1 MSRKTLG
8 FVLAPLLGLSA
19 MVLPVLL
26 RAGGPLH
33 DAPLFPLLRTA
44 VERVGL
50 PQLVLLFTT
59 GVVLGLLSTAPAL
72 LLGLAAVSLL
82 PLAAIA
88 EMIKDPTSHNLFP
101 FEFMMYALYG
111 LVVVGGVVLVRRL
124 RRRPSTSRPAGS
136 DR

>member
-8 FVLAPLLGLSA
+8 FVIAPLLGLSA

-26 RAGGPLH
+26 RAGGPLY

-44 VERVGL
+44 VERIGL
-50 PQLVLLFTT
+50 AALILLCTT
-59 GVVLGLLSTAPAL
+59 GVVLGLVSAAPAL

-101 FEFMMYALYG
+101 IEFMMYALYG
-111 LVVVGGVVLVRRL
+111 LVVTGGAVVVRRL
-124 RRRPSTSRPAGS
+124 RRRPPTSRPVES